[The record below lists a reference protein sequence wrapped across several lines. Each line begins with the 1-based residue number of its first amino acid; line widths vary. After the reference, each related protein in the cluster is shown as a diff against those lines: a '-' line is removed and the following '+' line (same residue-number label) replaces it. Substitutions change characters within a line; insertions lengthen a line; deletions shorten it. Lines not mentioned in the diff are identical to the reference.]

1 MSLLSL
7 LLTSALVGR
16 AFSNPLDLGKKLAH
30 KQQFSLEQV
39 AVPRKQAWFAP
50 DAHRRT
56 YMKYGLPIP
65 YHIEDALAAFANG
78 TQSTVPV
85 RPVKGDVEYL
95 INVTVGNHVL
105 ALDMDTGSS
114 DL

>member
-1 MSLLSL
+1 MSLPFL
-7 LLTSALVGR
+7 LICSVLLGGAVSD
-16 AFSNPLDLGKKLAH
+16 PLEKLA
-30 KQQFSLEQV
+30 KRGRFSLEQV

-50 DAHRRT
+50 RAMSRT

-65 YHIEDALAAFANG
+65 DHINEALDASQNG
-78 TQSTVPV
+78 TGKSTVPV